1 MVIGVIHQD
10 VKYHSSEQL
19 TSVRYIR
26 VTLADPN
33 STQDPRQLEI
43 PHLWFNTGR
52 GCSPNGGTGRN
63 TVNPMRACTVE
74 PSNHTRVRTFQRDA
88 LGFRPGATCFGGKS
102 HDQKSYVEGKRVLER

>member
-33 STQDPRQLEI
+33 STQDPRQLGI

-74 PSNHTRVRTFQRDA
+74 PSNRSEELRV
-88 LGFRPGATCFGGKS
+88 GKEGVSTCRS
-102 HDQKSYVEGKRVLER
+102 RWWPYH